1 MEFKLFGR
9 MKDDEDD
16 GSGGN
21 SFGGGQQQQSGR
33 SEDNA
38 LSGGSLERTVKNM
51 SQQGYSDEDI
61 MQELQGQYSKQEIQR
76 AMNNAV
82 TNSAT
87 GGQQGDGPQPLTQYS
102 SDQEQEAVSPMDQGY
117 EQNDNNQQQQN
128 QQQNFQNN
136 NNQGFQQ
143 NQGGMQQQQQ
153 PQQTQQT
160 QQAQQQAQQ
169 PIQQQGQEETAGGG
183 GAGEV
188 DPAVEELIETIVAEN
203 FQRVKTEFE
212 NVYSELDT
220 IEKELEDLEQ
230 RVHDLEVRDDED
242 QEQFIEKMDEIE
254 QHIDDYESRIG
265 GLEKAFQQV
274 LPSLVDNVRDL
285 TGLVQEIKQE
295 RGIET
300 DASVSEDNM
309 EEMNMDDW

>member
-9 MKDDEDD
+9 MKDEDD
-16 GSGGN
+16 SGSSSATN
-21 SFGGGQQQQSGR
+21 QQQQSGR
-33 SEDNA
+33 SSRSGSNSA

-51 SQQGYSDEDI
+51 SQQGYSDEEI

-82 TNSAT
+82 TDSAT
-87 GGQQGDGPQPLTQYS
+87 GGRDEGGPEPLTQYS
-102 SDQEQEAVSPMDQGY
+102 SNQEQEAVSPMDQGY
-117 EQNDNNQQQQN
+117 NQENDNQRQQQNQQEQQGFQNNQGFQQQAQNGQQNQQRQQQQN
-128 QQQNFQNN
+128 QQR
-136 NNQGFQQ
+136 
-143 NQGGMQQQQQ
+143 QQQ
-153 PQQTQQT
+153 PQQQIQKNG
-160 QQAQQQAQQ
+160 QQQVDD
-169 PIQQQGQEETAGGG
+169 G
-183 GAGEV
+183 GEV

-212 NVYSELDT
+212 NVYEEFDA
-220 IEKELEDLEQ
+220 IEEELEDLEQ

-242 QEQFIEKMDEIE
+242 QQQFIEKMDEIE

-285 TGLVQEIKQE
+285 TSLVQEIKQE
-295 RGIET
+295 RGIDT
-300 DASVSEDNM
+300 DASVSQDEMED
-309 EEMNMDDW
+309 MDMDNW

>member
-9 MKDDEDD
+9 MKDDGDE
-16 GSGGN
+16 SGTD
-21 SFGGGQQQQSGR
+21 QQQSGR
-33 SEDNA
+33 SQSNTA

-82 TNSAT
+82 TSSAT
-87 GGQQGDGPQPLTQYS
+87 GGQQEDGPQPLTQYS
-102 SDQEQEAVSPMDQGY
+102 SDQEQDAVSPMDQGY
-117 EQNDNNQQQQN
+117 DQNSQQN
-128 QQQNFQNN
+128 QQQGFQN

-143 NQGGMQQQQQ
+143 QNQTQ
-153 PQQTQQT
+153 PQQQQQT
-160 QQAQQQAQQ
+160 QQAQQQR
-169 PIQQQGQEETAGGG
+169 PQQQTQQATGGQEQTQ
-183 GAGEV
+183 GEI

-203 FQRVKTEFE
+203 FERVKTEFE
-212 NVYSELDT
+212 NVYEELDT
-220 IEKELEDLEQ
+220 IGEELQDLESRVDELEI
-230 RVHDLEVRDDED
+230 RDDED
-242 QEQFIEKMDEIE
+242 QQEFVQKVDEIE
-254 QHIDDYESRIG
+254 EHIDDYESRIG

-300 DASVSEDNM
+300 ETNVSQDEVED
-309 EEMNMDDW
+309 MDMDKW

>member
-9 MKDDEDD
+9 MKDDE
-16 GSGGN
+16 GSSGSSTG
-21 SFGGGQQQQSGR
+21 SDVGQSR
-33 SEDNA
+33 SSMGEN

-51 SQQGYSDEDI
+51 SDQGYSEDDI

-82 TNSAT
+82 TDSAM
-87 GGQQGDGPQPLTQYS
+87 GGQQDDGPEPLTQYS
-102 SDQEQEAVSPMDQGY
+102 SQQEEEAVSPMDQGY
-117 EQNDNNQQQQN
+117 NQNNNDQNMGQQESFQNNQQQGFQN
-128 QQQNFQNN
+128 QQP
-136 NNQGFQQ
+136 QQ
-143 NQGGMQQQQQ
+143 QQQQQ
-153 PQQTQQT
+153 PVQQQQQIQQPGQTQEQD
-160 QQAQQQAQQ
+160 
-169 PIQQQGQEETAGGG
+169 QGQI
-183 GAGEV
+183 

-203 FQRVKTEFE
+203 FERVRTEFQ
-212 NVYSELDT
+212 NVYEELNAV
-220 IEKELEDLEQ
+220 EEQLQDLDD

-242 QEQFIEKMDEIE
+242 QQQFIQKMDEVE

-285 TGLVQEIKQE
+285 TSLVQEIKQE

-300 DASVSEDNM
+300 ETDVSDNDVEDMDM
-309 EEMNMDDW
+309 ENW

>member
-9 MKDDEDD
+9 MKDDEGSD
-16 GSGGN
+16 GSN
-21 SFGGGQQQQSGR
+21 ATNQQQQQSGR
-33 SEDNA
+33 PGRSDSNSA

-82 TNSAT
+82 TDSAT
-87 GGQQGDGPQPLTQYS
+87 GGRDEGGPQPLTQYS
-102 SDQEQEAVSPMDQGY
+102 SSQEQEAVSPMDQGY
-117 EQNDNNQQQQN
+117 DQENDSQAQQQN
-128 QQQNFQNN
+128 QQQGFQNN
-136 NNQGFQQ
+136 QRFQQ
-143 NQGGMQQQQQ
+143 QGQSTQQETQRQQ
-153 PQQTQQT
+153 PQQVQSQSTQQ
-160 QQAQQQAQQ
+160 QVDD
-169 PIQQQGQEETAGGG
+169 G
-183 GAGEV
+183 GEV

-212 NVYSELDT
+212 NVYEELDA
-220 IEKELEDLEQ
+220 IEEELEDLDS

-242 QEQFIEKMDEIE
+242 QQEFIEKMDEIE
-254 QHIDDYESRIG
+254 EHIDDYESRIG

-285 TGLVQEIKQE
+285 TSLVQEIKQE

-300 DASVSEDNM
+300 DASVSQDEMEDMDM
-309 EEMNMDDW
+309 EDW

>member
-9 MKDDEDD
+9 MKDDDED

-33 SEDNA
+33 SENNA

-51 SQQGYSDEDI
+51 SEQGYSDEDI

-82 TNSAT
+82 TSSAT
-87 GGQQGDGPQPLTQYS
+87 GGQQDDGPQPLTQYS

-117 EQNDNNQQQQN
+117 EQNNNNQQQQN

-143 NQGGMQQQQQ
+143 NQGMQQQQSQQ

-160 QQAQQQAQQ
+160 QQPQQ
-169 PIQQQGQEETAGGG
+169 PIQQQGQEDSGGG
-183 GAGEV
+183 GAGNGKV

-220 IEKELEDLEQ
+220 IEEELEDLEQ

-300 DASVSEDNM
+300 DASVSQDEMEDM
-309 EEMNMDDW
+309 DMDDW

>member
-9 MKDDEDD
+9 MKDDDES
-16 GSGGN
+16 GSSTATN
-21 SFGGGQQQQSGR
+21 QQQQSGR
-33 SEDNA
+33 SARSDSSSA

-82 TNSAT
+82 TDSAT
-87 GGQQGDGPQPLTQYS
+87 GGRDEGGPQPLTQYS

-117 EQNDNNQQQQN
+117 NQGNDNQRQQQN
-128 QQQNFQNN
+128 QQQQAGFQS
-136 NNQGFQQ
+136 NQGFQQ
-143 NQGGMQQQQQ
+143 QGQAGQQ
-153 PQQTQQT
+153 PQQQQQQT
-160 QQAQQQAQQ
+160 QQAQPQNN
-169 PIQQQGQEETAGGG
+169 QQQVNEG
-183 GAGEV
+183 GEV

-212 NVYSELDT
+212 NVYEELDA
-220 IEKELEDLEQ
+220 IEEELEDLDQ

-242 QEQFIEKMDEIE
+242 QQQFIEKMDEIE

-285 TGLVQEIKQE
+285 TSLVQEIKQE

-300 DASVSEDNM
+300 ETNVSQDE
-309 EEMNMDDW
+309 MDDMDMDNW

>member
-9 MKDDEDD
+9 MKDDDDD
-16 GSGGN
+16 GSAGN
-21 SFGGGQQQQSGR
+21 SFGGNQQQQQSGR
-33 SEDNA
+33 SENNA

-51 SQQGYSDEDI
+51 SEQGYSDEDI

-82 TNSAT
+82 SNSAT
-87 GGQQGDGPQPLTQYS
+87 GGQQDDGPQPLTQYS

-117 EQNDNNQQQQN
+117 DQNNNNQQQQN

-143 NQGGMQQQQQ
+143 NQGMQQQQ

-160 QQAQQQAQQ
+160 QQQAQQ
-169 PIQQQGQEETAGGG
+169 PIQQQGQEESGGG
-183 GAGEV
+183 GAGKV

-220 IEKELEDLEQ
+220 IEEELEDLEQ

-254 QHIDDYESRIG
+254 EHIDNYESRIG

-300 DASVSEDNM
+300 DASVSQDEMEDM
-309 EEMNMDDW
+309 DMDDW